1 MNTSR
6 AESILETLKQERLD
20 LTRRLRAVQE
30 EIEEEDRV
38 ATKGATTVVKAARE
52 PVLKTRK
59 PIWLKKKRQ
68 GPRDPMKKY

>member
-1 MNTSR
+1 MSTSR
-6 AESILETLKQERLD
+6 AEGILEQLKNERME

-30 EIEEEDRV
+30 EIEEEDR
-38 ATKGATTVVKAARE
+38 AAMKGSVTVVKAARE